1 MANTNNHVGNTSS
14 TVVNNTHEYNGLDKS
29 KGDNLIFAVPVVY
42 EVGMAVT
49 AAIAVYLQANP
60 DVAASIYDTLSGSA
74 ENAGRTLNEMLT
86 IDPKLTDKE
95 LDVQAVVVSSLLKD
109 LEDQSRSTEDKLEI
123 YRLIDGYDPKAVELA
138 KERAKAI
145 SPNTG
150 GNQIPDPLP
159 MPSGS
164 EIKDPEVIVFENPEA
179 DKLDSTTVTP
189 ISEEQGATILENPA
203 DTDVDPLLV
212 VTSESYIPAPKNING
227 ISGLTIAKSKT
238 SVQGGGKLRRRWKD
252 SKGNIYEWNYQHGEV
267 EKYNKRGKHLGQFNP
282 ETGEQTKPAD
292 KTRKVEP

>member
-1 MANTNNHVGNTSS
+1 MLDQLTHAAIKSLGYDAEGYGNKIIAKEEDVRQGFHSEETGDSYINDAKIDDTEGLVLTAGHEMIHFIDGQTGDNEKYSKQDQETYAENIGEDFVDYTDTALGVNGHGSMANTNNHVGNTSS

-49 AAIAVYLQANP
+49 AATAAYLQANP
-60 DVAASIYDTLSGSA
+60 DVAASIYDTLSESA

-86 IDPKLTDKE
+86 VDPKLTDKE

-123 YRLIDGYDPKAVELA
+123 YRLIDEYDPKAVELA

-150 GNQIPDPLP
+150 GQQIPEP
-159 MPSGS
+159 MPMPVGS
-164 EIKDPEVIVFENPEA
+164 W
-179 DKLDSTTVTP
+179 
-189 ISEEQGATILENPA
+189 Q
-203 DTDVDPLLV
+203 
-212 VTSESYIPAPKNING
+212 
-227 ISGLTIAKSKT
+227 
-238 SVQGGGKLRRRWKD
+238 
-252 SKGNIYEWNYQHGEV
+252 
-267 EKYNKRGKHLGQFNP
+267 
-282 ETGEQTKPAD
+282 
-292 KTRKVEP
+292 